1 MNNFRILFC
10 FLLFTL
16 AFISCEKPPGEGGSA
31 SVMGR
36 IWIKDYPT
44 LQEYAGYD
52 EYVYIV
58 YGDEVSYGDR
68 VRTTYDGRFKFSYLR
83 KGKYKIYAYSM
94 ALTSLQ
100 DSAVIRSF
108 EITDRKEKADLG
120 DILLFK

>member
-94 ALTSLQ
+94 ALTLSL
-100 DSAVIRSF
+100 IH
-108 EITDRKEKADLG
+108 I
-120 DILLFK
+120 